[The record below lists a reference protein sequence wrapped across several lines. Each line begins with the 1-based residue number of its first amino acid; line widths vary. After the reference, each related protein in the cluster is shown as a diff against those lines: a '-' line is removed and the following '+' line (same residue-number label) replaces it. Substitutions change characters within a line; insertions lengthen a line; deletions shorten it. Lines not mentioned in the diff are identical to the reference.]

1 MKVAVIYHPD
11 FGSKGHSVLKA
22 RIKPSF
28 EALERSGLLEGEDV
42 QVFSA
47 EAAPLALVERSH
59 TREHMERMRTEP
71 SERMY
76 HEVALLSAG
85 SVLRA
90 AEMVA
95 EGGAHHSFAYTGTAG
110 HHASPGSCWG
120 FCYYNDVAI
129 AIMRLREMGLARFLI
144 VDVDPHF
151 GDGTRNFFGEDP
163 HVYHVN
169 FNHQVSSNY
178 DGEKRNHDIGI
189 GFDADDETFL
199 RELSAAMEMAKDF
212 DFQIC
217 FVVFGHDS
225 HADDYGGFELTTAA
239 YPKMARIIKEASGER
254 GVVFVLSGGSIPE
267 VASKAIP
274 EVISVLSGR

>member
-1 MKVAVIYHPD
+1 MLVAVIYHPD

-28 EALERSGLLEGEDV
+28 EAVERSGLLEGGDV
-42 QVFSA
+42 RVFLA
-47 EAAPLALVERSH
+47 EAAPLALVERAH
-59 TREHMERMRTEP
+59 TREHMGRMRTE
-71 SERMY
+71 SCNSMY
-76 HEVALLSAG
+76 HDVALLSAG

-95 EGGAHHSFAYTGTAG
+95 KGEAENSFAYTGTAG

-129 AIMRLREMGLARFLI
+129 AILRLREMGLARFLI

-151 GDGTRNFFGEDP
+151 GDGTRNFFGDDP
-163 HVYHVN
+163 DVYHVN
-169 FNHQVSSNY
+169 FNHQQSSSF
-178 DGEKRNHDIGI
+178 DDKKRNHDIGI
-189 GFDADDETFL
+189 GFNADDETFL
-199 RELSAAMEMAKDF
+199 RELSAAMENAKGF

-217 FVVFGHDS
+217 FVIFGHDS
-225 HADDYGGFELTTAA
+225 HADDYGGFELSSAV

-254 GVVFVLSGGSIPE
+254 GIVFVLSGGSVPE

-274 EVISVLSGR
+274 EVIAVLAGR